1 MRGNDQK
8 QASMFSYLSLAL
20 RIPADH
26 PSRQIRA
33 LVDRALERMDAKLA
47 KLYSGT
53 GRPSIA
59 P

>member
-1 MRGNDQK
+1 
-8 QASMFSYLSLAL
+8 MFSYLSLTL
-20 RIPADH
+20 RIPAAH